1 MKLTKTLLLISGI
14 LLIFNCGEDGAP
26 NQTSLE
32 SEDGTSRIIARY
44 KVESDG
50 YFYYNPPTLV
60 NGYIYIGTS
69 SKLETDALAT
79 DNCFIKLDINTNLCW
94 KYRLG
99 KNEVR
104 GAAVVDSKG
113 NVYFVVVEGRGTWED
128 AYKQAETYLYKLD
141 SEGQFKWKVNLAT
154 AGQIYHMGMVNPA
167 VDENDII
174 YVGGDKLYAIDPE
187 DGKFKWEYPEGEAKM
202 VFTNAPIID
211 SDRNVY
217 FIANNK
223 TEGENEVYSLK
234 DGTLNWKCRLEKGFT
249 LSSPAFN
256 VEGNELIAASGQ
268 TIYWIDLKNGNIK
281 RKYTPE
287 GITGEL
293 RGSPAVDGDNNVFV
307 GEKSNTNSI
316 FFAIKADGT
325 GLLWSKKIG
334 ADLYSSPALGDDGLI
349 YTASEDTRDGDKG
362 KGNRFHAINKT
373 TGETVWALKLE
384 MDVTWGSAVI
394 DENGYIY
401 IGDMKGYFYKIKS
414 DCSGLDP
421 HAAWPRFRGSN
432 EGTGRKMGK

>member
-1 MKLTKTLLLISGI
+1 MKLTKTLLLIFGI

-167 VDENDII
+167 IDENDII

-268 TIYWIDLKNGNIK
+268 TIYWIDLKK
-281 RKYTPE
+281 WKY
-287 GITGEL
+287 
-293 RGSPAVDGDNNVFV
+293 
-307 GEKSNTNSI
+307 
-316 FFAIKADGT
+316 
-325 GLLWSKKIG
+325 
-334 ADLYSSPALGDDGLI
+334 
-349 YTASEDTRDGDKG
+349 
-362 KGNRFHAINKT
+362 
-373 TGETVWALKLE
+373 
-384 MDVTWGSAVI
+384 
-394 DENGYIY
+394 
-401 IGDMKGYFYKIKS
+401 
-414 DCSGLDP
+414 
-421 HAAWPRFRGSN
+421 
-432 EGTGRKMGK
+432 

>member
-1 MKLTKTLLLISGI
+1 MKFTKTI
-14 LLIFNCGEDGAP
+14 LLIPWILMIFDCGEDGAP
-26 NQTSLE
+26 NQTLLE
-32 SEDGTSRIIARY
+32 PEEGNSRIIARY

-60 NGYIYIGTS
+60 NDYIYIGTS
-69 SKLETDALAT
+69 SKLETDAIAS
-79 DNCFIKLDINTNLCW
+79 DNYFFKLDINTNLCW
-94 KYRLG
+94 KYSLG

-104 GAAVVDSKG
+104 GAAVVDCKG

-141 SEGQFKWKVNLAT
+141 SEGKFKWKVNLAT
-154 AGQIYHMGMVNPA
+154 SGQIYHMGMVNPA
-167 VDENDII
+167 IDENDLI
-174 YVGGDKLYAIDPE
+174 YVGGDKLYAVDPE
-187 DGKFKWEYPEGEAKM
+187 DGKFKWEYPEGEVKM
-202 VFTNAPIID
+202 LFTNAPVID

-223 TEGENEVYSLK
+223 TEGENKIYSLK
-234 DGTLNWKCRLEKGFT
+234 DGTLNWECRLEKNFT

-268 TIYWIDLKNGNIK
+268 TVYWIELKNGNIK

-293 RGSPAVDGDNNVFV
+293 RGSPAVDGENNVYV
-307 GEKSNTNSI
+307 GEKSNTSST

-325 GLLWSKKIG
+325 GLIWSKVIG

-349 YTASEDTRDGDKG
+349 YTASEMTRDGDKG
-362 KGNRFHAINKT
+362 KGNRFHAMKKT
-373 TGETVWALKLE
+373 TGATVWAFNLE
-384 MDVTWGSAVI
+384 MDVTWSSAAI

-401 IGDMKGYFYKIKS
+401 IGDMKGYFYKIRS

-421 HAAWPRFRGSN
+421 HAAWPRFHGSN
-432 EGTGRKMGK
+432 EGTGRKMSK